1 LFAEFKAHGGR
12 GVEVVTGSHS
22 AAEVVRYADMARE
35 FGLLASRGSDF
46 HSPGREPR
54 RPGRAARAAR
64 AAHPRVGGA
73 GRPGAAPVTPP
84 GVQRPLAGVALILL
98 TTLCFAALDT
108 SAKLLGTVVPVLVM
122 LWARY
127 TVQAVAMGAWFAG
140 TRRLGLL
147 RSAHPRFQLVRGLLL
162 LGVSAMS
169 YLGLRDMPVAEFT
182 AVVMLTPVIV
192 TVLAALVYAEHVSPL
207 RWALVAG
214 GFAGALVILRPG
226 SGLFGWVALFPAL
239 GALGYAA
246 FQLLTRRLAGLEHP
260 LTTHFHT
267 GLIGSLACLLGPAAG
282 PAPAQPALAPA
293 AVSPERLRG
302 RRVLLAE
309 DNKLNQL
316 VGRGLLESLGLDV
329 QLADDGEQAVAAVK
343 AHPPGH
349 FLAVLMDVQMPGVD
363 GLEATRRIRAAGGT
377 ALPIIAMTA
386 NAFLEERQALPGGR
400 HEPTLRP

>member
-1 LFAEFKAHGGR
+1 
-12 GVEVVTGSHS
+12 VT
-22 AAEVVRYADMARE
+22 
-35 FGLLASRGSDF
+35 
-46 HSPGREPR
+46 SP
-54 RPGRAARAAR
+54 
-64 AAHPRVGGA
+64 
-73 GRPGAAPVTPP
+73 
-84 GVQRPLAGVALILL
+84 QRPLAGVALILL
-98 TTLCFAALDT
+98 TTLCFAALDA
-108 SAKLLGTVVPVLVM
+108 SAKLLSTVVPVLVM

-192 TVLAALVYAEHVSPL
+192 TVLAALVYSEHVSPL

-214 GFAGALVILRPG
+214 GFAGALIILRPG

-267 GLIGSLACLLGPAAG
+267 GLIGSLACLLGLLVMHSTWGLRLEQVYAADVG
-282 PAPAQPALAPA
+282 LLLLLGTLGTVGHLLLILAFGMAPISLLTPFTYMQIFFAALAGWMVFGHVPDGWAVAGMAVVAGCGAAAVWLNARESPAPHRPVPGS
-293 AVSPERLRG
+293 V
-302 RRVLLAE
+302 
-309 DNKLNQL
+309 
-316 VGRGLLESLGLDV
+316 
-329 QLADDGEQAVAAVK
+329 VAADTV
-343 AHPPGH
+343 G
-349 FLAVLMDVQMPGVD
+349 D
-363 GLEATRRIRAAGGT
+363 
-377 ALPIIAMTA
+377 
-386 NAFLEERQALPGGR
+386 
-400 HEPTLRP
+400 

>member
-1 LFAEFKAHGGR
+1 MTL
-12 GVEVVTGSHS
+12 
-22 AAEVVRYADMARE
+22 
-35 FGLLASRGSDF
+35 
-46 HSPGREPR
+46 
-54 RPGRAARAAR
+54 
-64 AAHPRVGGA
+64 
-73 GRPGAAPVTPP
+73 PGA
-84 GVQRPLAGVALILL
+84 QRPLAGVALILL
-98 TTLCFAALDT
+98 TTVCFAALDT

-214 GFAGALVILRPG
+214 GFAGALIILRPG

-267 GLIGSLACLLGPAAG
+267 GLIGSLACLLGLLVMHATWGLRLDHVHAADVGLLLLLGMLGTVGHLLLILAFGMAPISLLTPFTYMQIVFAALAGWGVFGHVPDGWAAAG
-282 PAPAQPALAPA
+282 MAVVAGCGAAAVWLNARESPAPHRPMPGS
-293 AVSPERLRG
+293 V
-302 RRVLLAE
+302 
-309 DNKLNQL
+309 
-316 VGRGLLESLGLDV
+316 
-329 QLADDGEQAVAAVK
+329 VAA
-343 AHPPGH
+343 
-349 FLAVLMDVQMPGVD
+349 D
-363 GLEATRRIRAAGGT
+363 
-377 ALPIIAMTA
+377 
-386 NAFLEERQALPGGR
+386 
-400 HEPTLRP
+400 TLGD

>member
-1 LFAEFKAHGGR
+1 M
-12 GVEVVTGSHS
+12 T
-22 AAEVVRYADMARE
+22 
-35 FGLLASRGSDF
+35 
-46 HSPGREPR
+46 
-54 RPGRAARAAR
+54 
-64 AAHPRVGGA
+64 
-73 GRPGAAPVTPP
+73 
-84 GVQRPLAGVALILL
+84 QRPLAGVALILL
-98 TTLCFAALDT
+98 TTLCFAALDA
-108 SAKLLGTVVPVLVM
+108 SAKLLSTVVPVLVM

-214 GFAGALVILRPG
+214 GFAGALIILRPG

-239 GALGYAA
+239 GALGFAV

-267 GLIGSLACLLGPAAG
+267 GLIGSLACLLGLLVMHSTWGLRLEQVYAADVG
-282 PAPAQPALAPA
+282 LLLLLGTLGTVGHLLLILAFGMAPISLLTPFTYMQIFFAALAGWLVFGHVPDRWAVAGMAVVAGCGAAAVWLNARESPAPHRPVPDS
-293 AVSPERLRG
+293 V
-302 RRVLLAE
+302 
-309 DNKLNQL
+309 
-316 VGRGLLESLGLDV
+316 
-329 QLADDGEQAVAAVK
+329 VAA
-343 AHPPGH
+343 
-349 FLAVLMDVQMPGVD
+349 D
-363 GLEATRRIRAAGGT
+363 
-377 ALPIIAMTA
+377 
-386 NAFLEERQALPGGR
+386 
-400 HEPTLRP
+400 TLGD

>member
-1 LFAEFKAHGGR
+1 
-12 GVEVVTGSHS
+12 
-22 AAEVVRYADMARE
+22 M
-35 FGLLASRGSDF
+35 
-46 HSPGREPR
+46 
-54 RPGRAARAAR
+54 
-64 AAHPRVGGA
+64 
-73 GRPGAAPVTPP
+73 TPP

-147 RSAHPRFQLVRGLLL
+147 RSVHPRFQLVRGLLL

-267 GLIGSLACLLGPAAG
+267 GLIGSLACLLGLVVMHAIWGVRLDHVVAADAG
-282 PAPAQPALAPA
+282 LLLLLGLLGTVGHLLLILAFGMAPISLLTPFTYMQIFFAALAGGGVFGHVPDRWAVAGMAVVAGCGAA
-293 AVSPERLRG
+293 AVW
-302 RRVLLAE
+302 
-309 DNKLNQL
+309 LNA
-316 VGRGLLESLGLDV
+316 RES
-329 QLADDGEQAVAAVK
+329 QAPHRPVPDSVVAA
-343 AHPPGH
+343 
-349 FLAVLMDVQMPGVD
+349 D
-363 GLEATRRIRAAGGT
+363 
-377 ALPIIAMTA
+377 
-386 NAFLEERQALPGGR
+386 
-400 HEPTLRP
+400 TLGD